1 MVDGEALE
9 TIHVDSGVLQET
21 VLGPLMCLLYIND
34 IAKNISSTIKLFA
47 DDCLLFREINTM
59 KDTKV
64 LQKDL
69 KKLNNWTAGGW
80 YMYLVRWSA
89 TPCESIANRSPSST
103 TTPWEMRHIPRSQA
117 SPKKLSWKF
126 HIKAVAPKANKT
138 LAFIDAITAYVL
150 PPSRNSHAQY
160 QACTTLVRSQ
170 LEYGATIWDPYRQN
184 QIDNLEKVQR
194 RGRATITITSSHDVQ
209 QSDSH
214 SSPRLHQT

>member
-80 YMYLVRWSA
+80 YMYLVR
-89 TPCESIANRSPSST
+89 
-103 TTPWEMRHIPRSQA
+103 
-117 SPKKLSWKF
+117 
-126 HIKAVAPKANKT
+126 
-138 LAFIDAITAYVL
+138 
-150 PPSRNSHAQY
+150 
-160 QACTTLVRSQ
+160 
-170 LEYGATIWDPYRQN
+170 
-184 QIDNLEKVQR
+184 
-194 RGRATITITSSHDVQ
+194 
-209 QSDSH
+209 
-214 SSPRLHQT
+214 